1 MANKDWL
8 RQGADGLT
16 FGERLDDL
24 YRSRGITQSQLAEE
38 TGINQ
43 SAISEYINGKN
54 GGTGSRAPDCA
65 SIIALSKYFSVS
77 TDYLLGLTT
86 TKSINE
92 DVQAVCRVTGLE
104 DDHIYN
110 LMGLIEPQDAPYLR
124 DMVNEFLSYAVD
136 DRAIITYKDFRKYID
151 MDNQRW
157 RELNNLSQEDYEHKA
172 EQMRQFMAAAEE
184 NGYLIMS
191 YGYAAEKEWKKLQE
205 EYGQFLL
212 SRYRRFDKHGNP
224 RKREED
230 TDGID

>member
-8 RQGADGLT
+8 RAGADGLT

-24 YRSRGITQSQLAEE
+24 YRSRGITQSQLAEA
-38 TGINQ
+38 TGIKQ

-65 SIIALSKYFSVS
+65 TIIALSKYFSVS

-104 DDHIYN
+104 DDNIYY
-110 LMGLIEPQDAPYLR
+110 LMGLLKPQEAPYLR
-124 DMVNEFLSYAVD
+124 DMINEFLSYAVD
-136 DRAIITYKDFRKYID
+136 DRAIATYKAFRKYID

-157 RELNNLSQEDYEHKA
+157 RDLNNLSQADYEKRA
-172 EQMRQFMAAAEE
+172 DQMRKFVAAAEE

-205 EYGQFLL
+205 DYGQFLL
-212 SRYRRFDKHGNP
+212 SRYRRFDKDGNP
-224 RKREED
+224 RESEDD

>member
-38 TGINQ
+38 PGITQ

-54 GGTGSRAPDCA
+54 GGTGRRAPDCA

-136 DRAIITYKDFRKYID
+136 DRAIVTYKAFRKYID

-157 RELNNLSQEDYEHKA
+157 WDLKNLSKEEYEQKS
-172 EQMRQFMAAAEE
+172 EQMRQFVAAAEE

-191 YGYAAEKEWKKLQE
+191 YLYAAEEEWKKLQE

-212 SRYRRFDKHGNP
+212 SRYRLFDKHGNP

>member
-8 RQGADGLT
+8 RAGADGLT

-104 DDHIYN
+104 DDNIYY
-110 LMGLIEPQDAPYLR
+110 LMGLLEADEAPLLR
-124 DMVNEFLSYAVD
+124 EMVNEFLSFAVD
-136 DRAIITYKDFRKYID
+136 DRAIVSYKAFRKYID

-157 RELNNLSQEDYEHKA
+157 RDLNNLSKEDYEKKA
-172 EQMRQFMAAAEE
+172 EQMRQFVAAAEE

-191 YGYAAEKEWKKLQE
+191 YGYAAEKERKKLQE
-205 EYGQFLL
+205 DYGKFLL
-212 SRYRRFDKHGNP
+212 SRYRRFDKNGNP
-224 RKREED
+224 RGSEED

>member
-92 DVQAVCRVTGLE
+92 DVQAVCQVTGLRE
-104 DDHIYN
+104 DNIYD
-110 LMGLIEPQDAPYLR
+110 LMGLNDLVEAPYLR
-124 DMVNEFLSYAVD
+124 EMVNEFLSYAVD
-136 DRAIITYKDFRKYID
+136 DCAIVTYKAFRKCID

-157 RELNNLSQEDYEHKA
+157 RDLNNLSKEEYEQKS
-172 EQMRQFMAAAEE
+172 EQMRQFAAAAKE

-191 YGYAAEKEWKKLQE
+191 YGTAAEKEWKKLQE
-205 EYGQFLL
+205 GYGKFLL
-212 SRYRRFDKHGNP
+212 KRYRHFDENGNP
-224 RKREED
+224 IESEED
-230 TDGID
+230 TDGND